1 MIIREDKEKVMGFSI
16 VDGEKTVPILV
27 ERESFSGIRRIAGVL
42 ADDICSV
49 CRKKPEVIDESGLES
64 YTGKELI
71 ICAVYG
77 KSDMLSRLERDG
89 KFNPECIAGKWEVY
103 TTFLVEAPFDGVDKA
118 LVIAGSDKRGT
129 IYGMLSL
136 SEYIGVT
143 AFEYM
148 GDVRPV
154 EKKNIAIGE
163 DFFTVSKEPSVK
175 YRGFFINDEW
185 PCFGN
190 WVCEHFGGFNAKAYE
205 KIFIFLL
212 RMKGNYMW
220 PAMWSASFPL
230 DGPGSANEELAD
242 ELGVVM
248 GYSHHEPCLRASE
261 EWDKVRGEGTKYGN
275 AWNYATNREG
285 LINYWKDALIR
296 SGRYDNLI
304 TIGMRGERDTSMLGD
319 DSSIRDNVEL
329 LKEIITKQKE
339 LINTY
344 VKPYRDNPP
353 MLLAL
358 YKEVEQYYYGDEENE
373 GLCEW
378 SELDDVIC
386 MLCEDNFGYTRTLP
400 TERMRNAGKR
410 FGMYYHLDYHGG
422 PVSYEWVDS
431 TPFSLIWEQM
441 SQVYDS
447 GIRDV
452 WIVNVGDL
460 KFHEVPL
467 SYFMSMAYDYDKWGS
482 SNPDSYHQYIEKWS
496 GENFA
501 AADTLIRK
509 KIDFVLNEYIKIN
522 YLRRPESLNPQI
534 YDGCSF
540 NEAAELLKRADRV
553 CTCAREVYNIL
564 DRKDK
569 EAFYSM
575 VYYPAMASMNN
586 VKLNLYASLNH
597 HYASQGRRIAN
608 KYRKLAENCMAIDKE
623 YINEFSEFTD
633 GKWNG
638 MQLASHIGFTKWNE
652 DGCRMPVLCEVYPVD
667 GSRMNVSRSDEPA
680 LYDKVYGA
688 PRVMTIDDFLY
699 PGENNVRIEIAND
712 GREVLSY
719 TITGNGME
727 LPGWLKLSGTEG
739 EVEDLAEVEISVDK
753 SLLCEDCES
762 RASLKISDGVTTVI
776 VDIRAKG
783 ESRENVSDGCVFTAQ
798 NNTTI
803 IRADHYYRLD
813 NTQAELKVL
822 ADYGKYGA
830 GLKVFPVTF
839 KAGNYEE
846 APRVTYC
853 FDVEKPA
860 EYVIRFFMTPSNPFI
875 KGRAFTLAYSIQ
887 TKEEYDSAQNQK
899 VHDVEVLPKDYRAGE
914 NSDIRWCEGVL
925 SQIRTADVK
934 EGLERGRYMLTVYA
948 MEPGMVLQQI
958 GIYCDG
964 GESKRSYLGRKE
976 TEYIGK

>member
-103 TTFLVEAPFDGVDKA
+103 TTFLVEAPFDGVDRA

-129 IYGMLSL
+129 IYGMFSL

-154 EKKNIAIGE
+154 EKKSIAIGE
-163 DFFTVSKEPSVK
+163 DFFAVSKEPSVK

-275 AWNYATNREG
+275 AWNYAANREG

-319 DSSIRDNVEL
+319 DSNIRDNVEL

-400 TERMRNAGKR
+400 TERMKKCRKEVRN
-410 FGMYYHLDYHGG
+410 
-422 PVSYEWVDS
+422 
-431 TPFSLIWEQM
+431 
-441 SQVYDS
+441 
-447 GIRDV
+447 
-452 WIVNVGDL
+452 
-460 KFHEVPL
+460 
-467 SYFMSMAYDYDKWGS
+467 
-482 SNPDSYHQYIEKWS
+482 
-496 GENFA
+496 
-501 AADTLIRK
+501 
-509 KIDFVLNEYIKIN
+509 
-522 YLRRPESLNPQI
+522 
-534 YDGCSF
+534 
-540 NEAAELLKRADRV
+540 
-553 CTCAREVYNIL
+553 
-564 DRKDK
+564 
-569 EAFYSM
+569 
-575 VYYPAMASMNN
+575 
-586 VKLNLYASLNH
+586 
-597 HYASQGRRIAN
+597 
-608 KYRKLAENCMAIDKE
+608 
-623 YINEFSEFTD
+623 
-633 GKWNG
+633 
-638 MQLASHIGFTKWNE
+638 
-652 DGCRMPVLCEVYPVD
+652 
-667 GSRMNVSRSDEPA
+667 
-680 LYDKVYGA
+680 
-688 PRVMTIDDFLY
+688 
-699 PGENNVRIEIAND
+699 
-712 GREVLSY
+712 VLS
-719 TITGNGME
+719 
-727 LPGWLKLSGTEG
+727 S
-739 EVEDLAEVEISVDK
+739 
-753 SLLCEDCES
+753 
-762 RASLKISDGVTTVI
+762 
-776 VDIRAKG
+776 
-783 ESRENVSDGCVFTAQ
+783 
-798 NNTTI
+798 
-803 IRADHYYRLD
+803 
-813 NTQAELKVL
+813 
-822 ADYGKYGA
+822 
-830 GLKVFPVTF
+830 
-839 KAGNYEE
+839 
-846 APRVTYC
+846 
-853 FDVEKPA
+853 
-860 EYVIRFFMTPSNPFI
+860 
-875 KGRAFTLAYSIQ
+875 
-887 TKEEYDSAQNQK
+887 
-899 VHDVEVLPKDYRAGE
+899 
-914 NSDIRWCEGVL
+914 
-925 SQIRTADVK
+925 
-934 EGLERGRYMLTVYA
+934 
-948 MEPGMVLQQI
+948 
-958 GIYCDG
+958 
-964 GESKRSYLGRKE
+964 
-976 TEYIGK
+976 